1 MNDAAPQNPV
11 AKLHDQL
18 TTRSKQFELAL
29 PPHMSVDKF
38 IRTIITAVNLNPDL
52 LACDRPSLFNS
63 AMRCAQDGL
72 LPDSREAALVPF
84 KNKVQY
90 LPMYGG
96 LLKKFR
102 NSGQFKWIATGIVYE
117 GELYEHWITQDGEHF
132 KHVPGDDNEGKK
144 IRRVYAVATTKD
156 GGSFI
161 ADLPLSDINKRRNM
175 SRATR
180 EDAPW
185 RQWTEE
191 MMRKTAI
198 RVLSKLLPMSSD
210 IDALMQRDEDALLGV
225 EAVEEARVALAD
237 RPSTQ
242 AALDHF
248 AGDNAARIVDTTAS
262 ENDSPADDSAHE
274 TESNQEQTGTTQTES
289 TTQSESTTQTEQT
302 AQDNTRPKSSKLPK
316 TIAEYKDYARE
327 QIVAATDIEALRVWF
342 VSDQQ
347 RRLRNSCG
355 LIAQES
361 EELKAMIEARAKLLA
376 KGTT

>member
-1 MNDAAPQNPV
+1 MTKGNPTMNDAPQAQHPI

-18 TTRSKQFELAL
+18 MSRAKQFELAL
-29 PPHMSVDKF
+29 PPHMAADRF
-38 IRTIITAVNLNPDL
+38 IRVVITACNLNPDL
-52 LACDRPSLFNS
+52 LACDRATLFNS

-102 NSGQFKWIATGIVYE
+102 NSGQFKWVATGIVYE
-117 GELYEHWITQDGEHF
+117 GETYEHWITQDGEHF
-132 KHVPGDDNEGKK
+132 KHIPGDDNTDKK
-144 IRRVYAVATTKD
+144 ILRVYALATTKD

-161 ADLPLSDINKRRNM
+161 ADLPLSDINKRRAM

-185 RQWTEE
+185 KQWTEE

-210 IDALMQRDEDALLGV
+210 LDAMMQRDEEALLGV
-225 EAVEEARVALAD
+225 ESVEEVRREIAD
-237 RPSTQ
+237 RSSTQ
-242 AALDHF
+242 STLDHF
-248 AGDNAARIVDTTAS
+248 GGEIPQSDVDS
-262 ENDSPADDSAHE
+262 EQQQTDSAPA
-274 TESNQEQTGTTQTES
+274 ESQTNQEQIATESATTQTES
-289 TTQSESTTQTEQT
+289 ETQPRTESTY
-302 AQDNTRPKSSKLPK
+302 NPKSM
-316 TIAEYKDYARE
+316 AEYKDMVRE
-327 QIVAATDIEALRVWF
+327 RIVKTSLDEIDTLRAWF

-347 RRLRNSCG
+347 RKLRNNCG
-355 LIAQES
+355 MVSAETD
-361 EELKAMIEARAKLLA
+361 ELRSMIEQRAKMLA
-376 KGTT
+376 KGKS